1 VKLIKYMNDNGFKNT
16 IELKNAI
23 YDKWNKLKK

>member
-16 IELKNAI
+16 IELKNYI